1 VGGEVTG
8 GVDAL
13 PDGLPLGRDS
23 VLWRVATEPAF
34 LLPSGPRAL
43 LLQVAHPA
51 VAAGVADHSDYE
63 SRPWVRLIATLDV
76 MTKLAF
82 GTPEGS
88 ARQARRL
95 RHRHA
100 EVTGEMADGSPY
112 RALDPDL
119 LLWVWATLVD
129 TLVVSYERYVRPL
142 GEEERE
148 ELYAEWK
155 VIGRAC
161 GIPARHLPAQWE
173 DFAAYVADVVDH
185 DLEATDVARTV
196 AAQVLRPPLP
206 RPVGPAVGRA
216 LAALTAPV
224 LPLALR
230 HGLGLAADDGSPV
243 ADRVAAASRRVA
255 RIVPDPVRRAPLQ
268 VALTVWARPP
278 RLRRPGAAPRP
289 ARA

>member
-1 VGGEVTG
+1 M
-8 GVDAL
+8 DDL

-63 SRPWVRLIATLDV
+63 SRPWVRLVATLDV

-95 RHRHA
+95 RRRHA
-100 EVTGEMADGSPY
+100 EVVGEVPGGERY

-142 GEEERE
+142 GDAERDR
-148 ELYAEWK
+148 LYAEWK

-161 GIPARHLPAQWE
+161 GVPADRLPADW
-173 DFAAYVADVVDH
+173 AAFLLYVAEVVAH
-185 DLEATDVARTV
+185 DLEATEVARTV
-196 AAQVLRPPLP
+196 AAQVLDPPLP
-206 RPVGPAVGRA
+206 RPLGPAVGH
-216 LAALTAPV
+216 LLGGLTGPV
-224 LPLALR
+224 LPASLR
-230 HGLGLAADDGSPV
+230 PGLGLPTAAGAAD
-243 ADRVAAASRRVA
+243 RLAAATRRLAAV
-255 RIVPDPVRRAPLQ
+255 VPGRVRRAPLQ

-278 RLRRPGAAPRP
+278 TLRRPGGA
-289 ARA
+289 